1 MSTSFESAVHAL
13 HCNDKSMLASMSLV
27 FAGALCYGVANQ
39 GLLLPAAVV
48 AGLLLTAFAAAAWW
62 RGGVGS
68 QLAC

>member
-1 MSTSFESAVHAL
+1 MHAL
-13 HCNDKSMLASMSLV
+13 HSNDKSMLASMSLV
-27 FAGALCYGVANQ
+27 FAGALAYGVANQ

-48 AGLLLTAFAAAAWW
+48 VAGLLLTAFAAATWW